1 MAPIFVRWCLLPA
14 DTCVDCA
21 LDHSRDLSG
30 LAAYPRPSPAR
41 VTIPLRSR
49 GGVWKSRCLHCAHMI
64 QLFIK
69 DTFGEMAAV
78 PRHSLSQ
85 SFTSDTGDC
94 PGIGRKSSS
103 SMAPIPAISAL
114 IAGREYLVVGRQ
126 NRYGILGVSGC
137 SGTKPLRIRI
147 VSRLEMASSR
157 RATAL
162 DPRSMCDVIRS
173 PAASC
178 QAWTITRRCS

>member
-1 MAPIFVRWCLLPA
+1 MVSI
-14 DTCVDCA
+14 TCGYLCRLRARSFSRSVWTGGIPTA
-21 LDHSRDLSG
+21 LACTCDNST
-30 LAAYPRPSPAR
+30 P
-41 VTIPLRSR
+41 VQW
-49 GGVWKSRCLHCAHMI
+49 GGYGNRCLHCAHMI